1 MHVSSSNVNSVFE
14 FNSKYAFIKFINNA
28 IANRFRNKLMKSNLL
43 RYFTSSIIKR
53 NKTINNEELKN
64 NEKYIA
70 IIIKYK
76 SLLIFKLLSDKIKKI
91 NKIWRSKKC

>member
-28 IANRFRNKLMKSNLL
+28 MANRFGNNLMKSNLL
-43 RYFTSSIIKR
+43 RYFTISITKR

-76 SLLIFKLLSDKIKKI
+76 SLLIFKLLRDKIRK
-91 NKIWRSKKC
+91 N